1 MEYPTLIAR
10 ESILHDTMGLLITLG
25 WGRIAALVEWELAS
39 RLNDSLLYQFAL
51 MGWIGRCR

>member
-10 ESILHDTMGLLITLG
+10 ESILDDTMGLLTTLS

-39 RLNDSLLYQFAL
+39 RLDDSLLYRFSL
-51 MGWIGRCR
+51 MGWTGRCR